1 MCYKVR
7 IVVQFSIMG
16 AQFLTVRLTE
26 AESKLVERLHVQTGL
41 TKSALVKQA
50 LNRLSTAHEA
60 SADGGLFALGAARFG
75 RHGDATGQSAQIK
88 RAVRERLNAKR
99 TG

>member
-1 MCYKVR
+1 
-7 IVVQFSIMG
+7 MG

-41 TKSALVKQA
+41 SKSELVKQA
-50 LNRLSTAHEA
+50 LSRLSAAHDVNAE
-60 SADGGLFALGAARFG
+60 GGLFALGAARFG
-75 RHGDATGQSAQIK
+75 RYGDATRQSARIK
-88 RAVRERLNAKR
+88 RTVRERLNAKR

>member
-1 MCYKVR
+1 M
-7 IVVQFSIMG
+7 ST
-16 AQFLTVRLTE
+16 QFLTVRLTE

-50 LNRLSTAHEA
+50 LNRLSAVHET
-60 SADGGLFALGAARFG
+60 SADGGLFALGAAHFG
-75 RHGDATGQSAQIK
+75 RHGDATRQSAQIK
-88 RAVRERLNAKR
+88 RVVHERLHAKR